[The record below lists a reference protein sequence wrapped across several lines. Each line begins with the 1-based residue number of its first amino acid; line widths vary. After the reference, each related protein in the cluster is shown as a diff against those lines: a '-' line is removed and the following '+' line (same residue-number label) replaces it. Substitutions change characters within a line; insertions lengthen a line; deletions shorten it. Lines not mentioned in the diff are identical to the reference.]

1 MTPERDEKTE
11 HRDSGGH
18 DGLTVV
24 LWLLAVVLAEYLF
37 LAWAILH
44 ARPV

>member
-1 MTPERDEKTE
+1 MTPERDEKTGD
-11 HRDSGGH
+11 RNSGGH
-18 DGLTVV
+18 HGLTVA

-44 ARPV
+44 AHPA